1 MKPRIV
7 EQLGQ
12 TEIILPDLIAE
23 GLRANDRAKL
33 GLSVLQA
40 AVQHARDPDRAA
52 PDLSAECRRAG
63 IDAVA
68 VKALVMGARP
78 SASGVIEAPGLAK
91 LGSSLTG
98 DVTTMIKAVGAADGA
113 FGKTAE
119 ARLATIT
126 TEVSL
131 GQPQLAASDV
141 AKLTA
146 VGDATGDSLHRLVMD
161 LHKALNRLAVQC
173 AAEVVAG
180 AHTHGLTPEDKP
192 IVAAFMRGLD
202 RTRALKFNH
211 PGLDTTVVRV
221 GSRLVIQNDIG
232 TTDAHVLLVS
242 VENLAVT
249 ITHTDVH
256 EPRAQ
261 FFVDMLDGFPVQW
274 SGLTEEKAPGLSK
287 PAFYLV
293 TGQYQAETGEARN
306 AFLEAVGAALV
317 FLIDWNKARKALRRL
332 VSSGD
337 AIRVLRYGARHATGH
352 RAFLELGGADLI
364 GSAVRH
370 AAPSRIGFG
379 EELASVLGREA
390 TLEFLQTALRL
401 ATDGLFNGRSAR
413 VVRDA
418 VEADLVQRIEHNE
431 SALLTTVVR
440 QLGLAR
446 DIATGVAGDLA
457 DRQFR
462 RCNAS
467 GNAERAKRIEQKA
480 DAIAL
485 EARSAMVRTQASPV
499 ILQLVDAAENTIDE
513 LEQAAFLASLFPR
526 EPEPLLLE
534 PLNELCAT
542 AIAGIEAA
550 ARGLEAAAG
559 LGNGDSA
566 DSEDALAA
574 TGHLVDLEHAAD
586 KTERTVT
593 RLALRGDLDCKMTL
607 PALELAQALERAT
620 DRLAAIGH
628 HLHAHVMADLSK

>member
-12 TEIILPDLIAE
+12 TEIILPDLVAE

-40 AVQHARDPDRAA
+40 AVQHARDPDRPVA
-52 PDLSAECRRAG
+52 DLSAECRRTG

-68 VKALVMGARP
+68 IKALVMGARP
-78 SASGVIEAPGLAK
+78 SASGTIEAPGLAK

-98 DVTTMIKAVGAADGA
+98 DVTTMIKAVGAADGE

-119 ARLATIT
+119 ARLAAIT
-126 TEVSL
+126 TQVRL
-131 GQPQLAASDV
+131 GLQQLADSDV

-146 VGDATGDSLHRLVMD
+146 VGDGTGDSLHRLVMD
-161 LHKALNRLAVQC
+161 LHKALNRLAMQC
-173 AAEVVAG
+173 AEEVVAG
-180 AHTHGLTPEDKP
+180 ARTYGLTPGDKP
-192 IVAAFMRGLD
+192 VVAAFMRGLE

-211 PGLDTTVVRV
+211 PGLDTTAVRV
-221 GSRLVIQNDIG
+221 DARLVIQNDIG

-242 VENLAVT
+242 VEDLAVT

-261 FFVDMLDGFPVQW
+261 FFVDLLDGFPVRW

-293 TGQYQAETGEARN
+293 TGEYRAETEERRN
-306 AFLEAVGAALV
+306 AFLEAVGGALV

-337 AIRVLRYGARHATGH
+337 AIRVLRYGARQAIGH

-364 GSAVRH
+364 ASAVRH

-401 ATDGLFNGRSAR
+401 ATDGLCNGRSAR

-418 VEADLVQRIEHNE
+418 VEADLVQRIERNE
-431 SALLTTVVR
+431 SALLTAVVR

-446 DIATGVAGDLA
+446 DIATGVASDLA
-457 DRQFR
+457 DRR
-462 RCNAS
+462 S
-467 GNAERAKRIEQKA
+467 GRGNGPVNAERAKRMEQKA

-485 EARSAMVRTQASPV
+485 EARSALVRTQASPHH
-499 ILQLVDAAENTIDE
+499 
-513 LEQAAFLASLFPR
+513 P
-526 EPEPLLLE
+526 
-534 PLNELCAT
+534 
-542 AIAGIEAA
+542 
-550 ARGLEAAAG
+550 AAG
-559 LGNGDSA
+559 RRHR
-566 DSEDALAA
+566 EY
-574 TGHLVDLEHAAD
+574 H
-586 KTERTVT
+586 R
-593 RLALRGDLDCKMTL
+593 
-607 PALELAQALERAT
+607 
-620 DRLAAIGH
+620 
-628 HLHAHVMADLSK
+628 